1 MATETDTGFALT
13 SSDSNNDLRVLILA
27 PFGKDGTLIGAV
39 LQECDITS
47 VAVPTLEALIDG
59 IRDGAGAAIVTEE
72 VLQHESIG
80 MLAKLLA
87 DQPPWSDFP
96 ITVLTGGG
104 MSTAAT
110 EIAVRSRAPLGNVAL
125 LERPLRPATL
135 TSSVRTALAAR
146 KRQYEIRDHLH
157 QRTQAEEALR
167 RAHDVLESLVEQRT
181 AALRR
186 LNARLLRVQDEERRR
201 IARELHDSL
210 GQYLTAAKINLDVL
224 ARTKGDGA
232 YLREA
237 QQLIDRAISDTRTLS
252 HLLHPPLL
260 DEAGFISAAHWY
272 VEGFG
277 KRSGI
282 QASLEIPEGFER
294 LPSEIETALF
304 RILQESLTNVHRHSA
319 SRSVEVRLTR
329 DSSFVTLAIQDHGKG
344 IPPDT
349 LDRFKKT
356 GTNVG
361 VGLAGMR
368 ERIKELG
375 GTFHLESGPKGT
387 LLKAVVPLPLP
398 KNRKSRVPLR
408 DPTVPAQLPS
418 KRFNRFLF
426 FDALGL
432 MRPCRGLL

>member
-1 MATETDTGFALT
+1 MN
-13 SSDSNNDLRVLILA
+13 SSGTNDLRVLVLA
-27 PFGKDGTLIGAV
+27 PFGKDGPLIASV
-39 LQECDITS
+39 LRESEMNVVDVGTVAALAEAITQ
-47 VAVPTLEALIDG
+47 
-59 IRDGAGAAIVTEE
+59 GAGACVITEE
-72 VLQHESIG
+72 VLQDSTIG
-80 MLAKLLA
+80 ILAKCLSE
-87 DQPPWSDFP
+87 QPAWSDFP
-96 ITVLTGGG
+96 VVVLTVGGI
-104 MSTAAT
+104 STAAT
-110 EIAVRSRAPLGNVAL
+110 EIAVRSRAPLGNVSL

-135 TSSVRTALAAR
+135 ISSVRTALAAR
-146 KRQYEIRDHLH
+146 QRQYEIRDHLH
-157 QRTQAEEALR
+157 KREQAEEALR

-186 LNARLLRVQDEERRR
+186 LSARLLRVQDEERRR

-224 ARTKGDGA
+224 ARTSGDGA

-260 DEAGFISAAHWY
+260 DEAGFISAARWY

-282 QASLEIPEGFER
+282 RTSLEIPEGFDR

-304 RILQESLTNVHRHSA
+304 RILQEALTNVHRHSG

-329 DSSFVTLAIQDHGKG
+329 DSTFVALVIQDHGKG
-344 IPPDT
+344 IPQDT
-349 LDRFKKT
+349 LDRFKKS

-387 LLKAVVPLPLP
+387 LLKA
-398 KNRKSRVPLR
+398 
-408 DPTVPAQLPS
+408 TVPIASAEKPQVTRSVARSYSAGPVTYH
-418 KRFNRFLF
+418 
-426 FDALGL
+426 AL
-432 MRPCRGLL
+432 